1 MQDSATYSTNNY
13 SDLPSGA
20 VSGSP
25 GLIDSF
31 FSNYTKLAKRKYHT
45 FYKARRY
52 GRWYVLKGLNDELR
66 GNAIYEEWLYKEYS
80 VGIQFDHPNVVRIE
94 SLEDDVV
101 AGKCIVMEYI
111 EGETLDCWLQCK
123 PTLNER
129 KSILN
134 QLLEALSHCH
144 SRNVYHHDLK
154 PSNILVTKDNH
165 LKLIDFGLSDGP
177 QYATFKQATG
187 TEGFAAPEQVNGDI
201 ADQRADIYALGL
213 LTKMIVPH
221 HYKRA
226 VRKALHTNPDS
237 RPQTL
242 EDFRHNLRSRWWLWV
257 LLSLTVALLTTYL
270 IIPSQRIRSTRL
282 DNGQTLYYRILEIF
296 PHRRAA
302 IVFPEMLYDPFSAD
316 APKLQGDIAIPETIR
331 LHGLRYR
338 VTDIG
343 QRAFA
348 NQFDITSISLP
359 ESLEKIHQGAFEAC
373 TGLADTLVIPHSL
386 TYIGP
391 DAFNDCFRLSTV
403 VWQADSCKYNT
414 RNVEYYFFYRC
425 GSLRTVIMT
434 PNVRKI
440 PECLFRKADSL
451 NTVVF
456 SDGIET
462 IPFNTFSLCTN
473 LDSIRFPQT
482 LRTIEHGAF
491 YKTGIHSLRFPST
504 TEIISNYAFSYSH
517 NIHRIDF
524 GPALRYIGNHAF
536 SECWQL
542 EEVTLRATVPPE
554 VQRTSF
560 DGMPANAILR
570 VPAGAIEA
578 YKADSLWSKFGE
590 ILPL

>member
-1 MQDSATYSTNNY
+1 MQDSATYSTNNT
-13 SDLPSGA
+13 SDLPSGT
-20 VSGSP
+20 VSGATGS
-25 GLIDSF
+25 IDSF
-31 FSNYTKLAKRKYHT
+31 FSNYTLTAKRDYHT
-45 FYKARRY
+45 LYKARRY
-52 GRWYVLKGLNDELR
+52 GRWYVLKGLNKELW

-80 VGIQFDHPNVVRIE
+80 VGVQFDHPNVVRIE
-94 SLEDDVV
+94 SLEDDAVT
-101 AGKCIVMEYI
+101 GKCIVMEYI
-111 EGETLDCWLQCK
+111 EGETLDRWLQRK
-123 PTLNER
+123 PSIGER

-134 QLLEALSHCH
+134 QLLDAVSHCH
-144 SRNVYHHDLK
+144 SHNVYHHDLK
-154 PSNILVTKDNH
+154 PSNILVTKDNR

-177 QYATFKQATG
+177 QYAAFKQAAG
-187 TEGFAAPEQVNGDI
+187 TKGFAAPEQINGDT

-237 RPQTL
+237 RPQTV
-242 EDFRHNLRSRWWLWV
+242 EDFRRNLRSLWWLWV
-257 LLSLTVALLTTYL
+257 LLLLTIALLTTYL
-270 IIPSQRIRSTRL
+270 IIPSQRIRSTQL
-282 DNGQTLYYRILEIF
+282 DSGQTLYYRVLENF
-296 PHRRAA
+296 PHRRAS
-302 IVFPEMLYDPFSAD
+302 IVFPKTLYDPFSAD
-316 APKLQGDIAIPETIR
+316 APKLHGNIVIPETIR

-338 VTDIG
+338 ITEIDE
-343 QRAFA
+343 RAFA
-348 NQFDITSISLP
+348 NQFDITGITLP

-373 TGLADTLVIPHSL
+373 TGIADTLVIPSSL

-403 VWQADSCKYNT
+403 VWQADSCEYNT

-425 GSLRTVIMT
+425 GSLRTVVMT

-491 YKTGIHSLRFPST
+491 YTTGVHSLRFPAT

-517 NIHRIDF
+517 NIRRIDF

-542 EEVTLRATVPPE
+542 EEVTVRSTIPPE
-554 VQRTSF
+554 VQPTSF
-560 DGMPANAILR
+560 DGMPTTAVLR
-570 VPAGAIEA
+570 VPAKAIEA